1 MNLKSS
7 GQYEIGLF
15 KKVAILA
22 VCYFHSY
29 TVAQCVFCRAVH
41 IIGKALIGVL
51 WLLLRAQLA
60 PSSILCTLVPLFFL
74 LSLQL
79 VLFFLKLNLA
89 QKSSL
94 SLHPA
99 LYTHSVVGQAKDLQ

>member
-1 MNLKSS
+1 MRRSQLKRYLIHMFAWNLAYLKMNLKSG

-29 TVAQCVFCRAVH
+29 TVAQCVFCRVVH

-51 WLLLRAQLA
+51 WAAAQLRAQL
-60 PSSILCTLVPLFFL
+60 
-74 LSLQL
+74 
-79 VLFFLKLNLA
+79 
-89 QKSSL
+89 
-94 SLHPA
+94 
-99 LYTHSVVGQAKDLQ
+99 